1 MRPAADANAD
11 ARGLRATAV
20 RPHGCAKSSSGRT
33 VGAHLL
39 IDKDH
44 VLTACDLDHAAPAS
58 VRNQASI

>member
-1 MRPAADANAD
+1 
-11 ARGLRATAV
+11 
-20 RPHGCAKSSSGRT
+20 